1 MKKTHVCVIIPGVS
15 LLAFLSLPGS
25 GVSAELD
32 SIQKLGK
39 FLFFDKISI
48 PQRMSCATCHDP
60 LAGWTFKNSGVN
72 LHQVA
77 VTGADPHTAGTL
89 KPPSN
94 AYASFIVPFQ
104 TCGTGPTGLCGGNF
118 WNGRAEGND
127 ITQFDGAT
135 EHIGPTDQIFAA
147 GGVLEGYK
155 KYLGPVADQALNPFG
170 NPVEQNIE
178 RNEVCQYVESA
189 KYAELF
195 KSVWGVPVNC
205 SSTTEVDNSFK
216 RIAVSIAAYQ
226 ASDEVNSFSSK
237 RDTALQNDADGFP
250 LDDFTD
256 QENRGHDLFYATFFR
271 PLPDGKFGNCAICHN
286 DNPANNGTEPKQ
298 LYSDGSYHNIG
309 TPRNYEIPGSP
320 EPDQGLAG
328 HTGNPAH
335 LGEFK
340 TPTMRNVDKRVDEE
354 FIKAYTHNGWFK
366 SLESIV
372 HFYNTAAVKERCPED
387 ITTEKAA
394 LEQNCWPA
402 PEHPDSVPPPFII
415 GNFGLT
421 AEDEAAIVAY
431 LKTFTD
437 TVTPLAPQPYKT
449 KTK

>member
-1 MKKTHVCVIIPGVS
+1 MKKTNACMIIPGVS
-15 LLAFLSLPGS
+15 LLAFLSMAGS
-25 GVSAELD
+25 GMAAELEP
-32 SIQKLGK
+32 IQQLGK
-39 FLFFDKISI
+39 FLFFDNISV
-48 PQRMSCATCHDP
+48 PQRMSCSTCHDP

-77 VTGADPHTAGTL
+77 VTGADPHTAGAL

-104 TCGTGPTGLCGGNF
+104 TCGAGPTGWCGGNF

-127 ITQFDGAT
+127 SAQFPGGRT
-135 EHIGPTDQIFAA
+135 EHIGPDD
-147 GGVLEGYK
+147 VLEDYI

-178 RNEVCQYVESA
+178 REAVCRHVESA

-195 KSVWGVPVNC
+195 KIVWKEPVNC
-205 SSTTEVDNSFK
+205 SNGEVDKNFK
-216 RIAVSIAAYQ
+216 RIAVSLAAYQ

-237 RDTALQNDADGFP
+237 RDIALGADSDGKFP

-256 QENRGHDLFYATFFR
+256 QENRGHDLFYSTFFR
-271 PLPDGKFGNCAICHN
+271 PLPDGKFANCALCHN
-286 DNPANNGTEPKQ
+286 DNPAHNGTEPEQ
-298 LYSDGSYHNIG
+298 LYSDDSYHNIG

-320 EPDQGLAG
+320 EPDEGLAG
-328 HTGNPAH
+328 HTGDPAH
-335 LGEFK
+335 TAEFK
-340 TPTMRNVDKRVDEE
+340 TPTLRNVDKRIDQD

-372 HFYNTAAVKERCPED
+372 HFYNTAAIKTKCPED
-387 ITTEKAA
+387 VTTAKDA
-394 LEQNCWPA
+394 LAQNCWPA
-402 PEHPDSVPPPFII
+402 PEHPATAVPTVFPILI
-415 GNFGLT
+415 GNLRLT
-421 AEDEAAIVAY
+421 PEDEAAIVAY

-437 TVTPLAPQPYKT
+437 TETPTPPLPYKPA